1 MGARG
6 AAPKPNSRRAAKD
19 LDRRNGVVQV
29 KGEVQQPH
37 AFREWHRVAR
47 SWYDSLP
54 KSAQAQYYEP
64 SDWQLAKVA
73 AEMLSDWFNTPLE
86 RRSTA
91 FPKQFLD
98 IQKALS
104 TTHLYRLSSHIEVS
118 RDIGLPVDTEQ
129 KPDNVTSW
137 RERLA

>member
-29 KGEVQQPH
+29 MGEVRPP
-37 AFREWHRVAR
+37 AADRRWHNRAR
-47 SWYDSLP
+47 NWYGSLA

-64 SDWQLAKVA
+64 SDWQLAMVA
-73 AEMLSDWFNTPLE
+73 AEMLSDWFATELE

-118 RDIGLPVDTEQ
+118 RDIGLPVDAEQ

-137 RERLA
+137 RERLG